1 MYNLAT
7 EPAPYAIPQEG
18 VSHNSDSCRVLVS
31 VAPTYDEAYI
41 SAGFLISLFLD
52 TYQTMPAANIWH
64 DNCRSRVVIQAG
76 RVEGWQR
83 ACRITSRMDMASTR
97 GKGRKA
103 LQEREMS
110 SCRAPKRKPREDCS
124 KMIGPLSNR
133 AKGVEGHADDGA
145 RDADPLPAAP
155 LGICRF
161 ASRGAANTQVRFPAG
176 KRKLV

>member
-1 MYNLAT
+1 MRSPKRECRT
-7 EPAPYAIPQEG
+7 IPTVVECW
-18 VSHNSDSCRVLVS
+18 CRWRRHPMKLTS
-31 VAPTYDEAYI
+31 LL
-41 SAGFLISLFLD
+41 GFLSRCFLD

-64 DNCRSRVVIQAG
+64 DNCKSRVVIQAG